1 MNAEEAKLKA
11 YQVNTDA
18 SNSQYAVILKL
29 IERYATGGYYTC
41 TYSGAVVKDDVRKK
55 LTEDGFSVSK
65 TQSDQNEYYTEIS
78 WK

>member
-18 SNSQYAVILKL
+18 SNSQYADILKL
-29 IERYATGGYYTC
+29 IERFATGGYYTC
-41 TYSGAVVKDDVRKK
+41 TYSAVVKDDVRKK
-55 LTEDGFSVSK
+55 LTEDGFNVSK
-65 TQSDQNEYYTEIS
+65 TQDDRNEYYTDIS